1 MAVPGDE
8 EELMSLTVEELMD
21 RLSEM
26 PPEAEVRIAEQP
38 SWPFEYS
45 IETFN
50 PVVVARDGD
59 NEEVVYIAEGSQL
72 NYLPGSV
79 TEELGW

>member
-1 MAVPGDE
+1 VI
-8 EELMSLTVEELMD
+8 TVEELMD

-38 SWPFEYS
+38 QWAFEYS
-45 IETFN
+45 IESFN

-59 NEEVVYIAEGSQL
+59 NNEVVYIGEGSQL
-72 NYLPGSV
+72 GYLPGSV
-79 TEELGW
+79 AEELGW

>member
-1 MAVPGDE
+1 MR
-8 EELMSLTVEELMD
+8 LTVEELMD

-38 SWPFEYS
+38 QWPFEYS
-45 IETFN
+45 IESFN

-59 NEEVVYIAEGSQL
+59 NNEVVYIVEGSQL
-72 NYLPGSV
+72 GYLPGSV
-79 TEELGW
+79 ANEVGW